1 MRLINARTLKLGL
14 FPDPVDE
21 PYAIL
26 SHTWADDEV
35 SFQDMQDLSFA
46 RTKKGFTKIEA
57 TCRMAIQNGLQ
68 YVWVD
73 TCCIDKTSSAE
84 LSEAINSMF
93 SWYKNAV
100 VCFAFLSDFTSGG
113 QRIVLDDLRKCRWF
127 KRGWTLQELIAPKNL
142 LFLDEEWNPIGTKE
156 DLAQDIENI
165 TGIDH
170 WVLNGYVLLRAIPL
184 AKRMSWVAGRQTTR
198 IEDHA
203 YCLMGIF
210 DVNMPMIYG
219 EGSKAFIR
227 LQEEILKNTTDL
239 SLFAWEARA
248 NTGFRGIL
256 AESPAEFLQFGTVSL
271 NYDQFCFRDEI
282 SMTNKGVKIV
292 TRLQYIGAGTYVM
305 DLHCYRKDG
314 GGDPKRI
321 GIFLRRTL
329 DTYLR
334 YLPHLTAPGEIVPGT
349 PLKPIF
355 LASTADE
362 LLKRSMVD
370 ERPSRRIWF
379 EFPKDTLPCRV
390 HNIKAV
396 PETYWDANEKFF
408 STHDFSRFRCF
419 LRFSVTSPIS
429 PLNSKQG
436 TSSEDTRHII
446 LVCDYLSASRLH
458 ISLYTEASLQN
469 SPKPEEFIDPF
480 DSIEQY
486 GPLGDP
492 FSLSILCPRADEDR
506 IIDILHPDQRY
517 NYGVSASITM
527 PEFDL
532 FRITVKV
539 HHQTQLPQNPHYAFS
554 HGTGKPGGESKED
567 PGEARPDIQYRNLGQ
582 GSKK

>member
-26 SHTWADDEV
+26 SHTWTDDEV

-46 RTKKGFTKIEA
+46 RTKKGFSKIEA
-57 TCRMAIQNGLQ
+57 TCRMAVHNGLQ

-93 SWYKNAV
+93 SWYKNAFL
-100 VCFAFLSDFTSGG
+100 CFAFLSDFTSGG
-113 QRIVLDDLRKCRWF
+113 QRRASDDLRKCRWF
-127 KRGWTLQELIAPKNL
+127 TRGWTLQELIAPKNL
-142 LFLDEEWNPIGTKE
+142 LFLDEEWNLIGTKE
-156 DLAQDIENI
+156 HLAQEIENI

-170 WVLNGYVLLRAIPL
+170 MVLNGYMVLQAIPL
-184 AKRMSWVAGRQTTR
+184 ATRMSWVAGRQTTR

-239 SLFAWEARA
+239 SLFAWQARA
-248 NTGFRGIL
+248 DTGYRGIL
-256 AESPAEFLQFGTVSL
+256 AESPTEFLQFGTVSL
-271 NYDQFCFRDEI
+271 NNDQFCFRDEI

-292 TRLQYIGAGTYVM
+292 TRLQYVGEETYVM
-305 DLHCYRKDG
+305 DLHCYRQDG
-314 GGDPKRI
+314 SGDPKRI
-321 GIFLRRTL
+321 GIFLKRTL

-334 YLPHLTAPGEIVPGT
+334 YLPHLTATVGIVPGT

-355 LASTADE
+355 LASTAE
-362 LLKRSMVD
+362 EQLKRSM
-370 ERPSRRIWF
+370 ENEGSARHICF
-379 EFPKDTLPCRV
+379 EFPKDTQLCRV

-396 PETYWDANEKFF
+396 PETYWDASEKFF

-419 LRFSVTSPIS
+419 LRFSVTAPIS
-429 PLNSKQG
+429 PVHLNQG
-436 TSSEDTRHII
+436 ASGEDTRHII
-446 LVCDYLSASRLH
+446 LVCDYLSIYRVR
-458 ISLYTEASLQN
+458 ISLYTETSLQN
-469 SPKPEEFIDPF
+469 SPKPEGFIDPF

-492 FSLSILCPRADEDR
+492 FSLSVLAPGDDEDR
-506 IIDILHPDQRY
+506 IIDILDPDQRY
-517 NYGVSASITM
+517 NYGVSASVAM

-532 FRITVKV
+532 FRITVKI
-539 HHQTQLPQNPHYAFS
+539 HHYLFS
-554 HGTGKPGGESKED
+554 HEAGKPGGETKD
-567 PGEARPDIQYRNLGQ
+567 PGQARPNIQYGSLGR
-582 GSKK
+582 GSKKYKR

>member
-1 MRLINARTLKLGL
+1 
-14 FPDPVDE
+14 
-21 PYAIL
+21 
-26 SHTWADDEV
+26 
-35 SFQDMQDLSFA
+35 
-46 RTKKGFTKIEA
+46 
-57 TCRMAIQNGLQ
+57 
-68 YVWVD
+68 
-73 TCCIDKTSSAE
+73 
-84 LSEAINSMF
+84 MF
-93 SWYKNAV
+93 GWYKMAV
-100 VCFAFLSDFTSGG
+100 FCFAFLSDFTSGG
-113 QRIVLDDLRKCRWF
+113 QRRVSDLRKCRWF
-127 KRGWTLQELIAPKNL
+127 TRGWTLQELIAPKNL
-142 LFLDEEWNPIGTKE
+142 LFLDEEWNLIGTKE

-170 WVLNGYVLLRAIPL
+170 WVLDGYVLLRAIPL

-239 SLFAWEARA
+239 SLFAWQARA
-248 NTGFRGIL
+248 DTGYRGIL
-256 AESPAEFLQFGTVSL
+256 AESPAEFLQFGTVLL

-292 TRLQYIGAGTYVM
+292 TRLQYVGAETYVM

-334 YLPHLTAPGEIVPGT
+334 YLPHLTAPVEIVDYGVPGT

-362 LLKRSMVD
+362 LLKRSMD
-370 ERPSRRIWF
+370 NGRSARHICF
-379 EFPKDTLPCRV
+379 EFPKDTQLCRV

-396 PETYWDANEKFF
+396 PETYWDANEKSF
-408 STHDFSRFRCF
+408 STHEFSRFRCF
-419 LRFSVTSPIS
+419 LRFSVTSPIP
-429 PLNSKQG
+429 PLNPTQG
-436 TSSEDTRHII
+436 RSSEDTRHII
-446 LVCDYLSASRLH
+446 LLCDYLGSSYQLR
-458 ISLYTEASLQN
+458 ISLYTETSLQN
-469 SPKPEEFIDPF
+469 SPKPKGFIDPF

-492 FSLSILCPRADEDR
+492 FSFSVLCPSPEDGEDR
-506 IIDILHPDQRY
+506 IVDIIDPDQRY
-517 NYGVSASITM
+517 NYGVSASAAM

-532 FRITVKV
+532 FKITVKI
-539 HHQTQLPQNPHYAFS
+539 HHQNQFPQNPQYAFS
-554 HGTGKPGGESKED
+554 HEAGKPGGETKED
-567 PGEARPDIQYRNLGQ
+567 PREARPDIQYGSLGQ
-582 GSKK
+582 GSKKYKR